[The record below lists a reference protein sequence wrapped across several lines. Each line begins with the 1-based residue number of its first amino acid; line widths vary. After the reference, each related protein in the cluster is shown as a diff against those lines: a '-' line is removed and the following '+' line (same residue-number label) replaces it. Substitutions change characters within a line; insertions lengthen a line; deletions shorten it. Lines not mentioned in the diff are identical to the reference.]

1 MTPYI
6 ALQLSSSLDNWL
18 CAALIAFALSVPF
31 AIIAVDSLLAKQP
44 EWMPSTGMIAKSCWP
59 RVVTAAGTTL
69 LIAAFLTLMVLC
81 AQLAAG

>member
-44 EWMPSTGMIAKSCWP
+44 EWMPSTGMVAQSRWP
-59 RVVTAAGTTL
+59 RVMAAAGTAL
-69 LIAAFLTLMVLC
+69 LLAAFLTLMVLC
-81 AQLAAG
+81 VQLAVG